1 MHTISINQTASIPSA
16 SIKINRPSVKTYE
29 GHKTFRIWDEYR
41 LIKESKDNGTIV
53 IDQITAALQSK
64 KWIVKYEG

>member
-29 GHKTFRIWDEYR
+29 GHKTFRIWDEY
-41 LIKESKDNGTIV
+41 
-53 IDQITAALQSK
+53 
-64 KWIVKYEG
+64 